1 MWYDSGPRVSYHS
14 HDLNPDPMKSRE
26 IKSDLNRRQFLGRS
40 AKNAAGVAAGVVG
53 LSASVARAD
62 QSKVVRVGIIGV
74 RNQGRTLAQRLAAM
88 SDVEVAA
95 LCDVDMTLVP
105 AAMKAVEE
113 QASTPR
119 WEPDFRR
126 ILDDKT
132 IDAVV
137 IATPDHWHAVMAVM
151 ACQAG
156 KDVYVE
162 KPVSHTVQEGERLV
176 AAARAY
182 DCVVQSGLQQRSGE
196 HFKSAI
202 ETVRSGKLG
211 TVRLAKAW
219 ISNARKPLPRRRDE
233 SVPQGVNYDLWLGPA
248 TERSFSSN
256 QFHHHW
262 HSFWDFGT
270 GELGNWGVHLLD
282 VARWGLELDLPARIS
297 ASGGQYV
304 FQGQHETPDT
314 LMVNFDYPDHTIAW
328 EHRLWSN
335 HGNEGRGS
343 GVSFFGEKG
352 TLVVD
357 RSGWKVYDSKE
368 RLTSD
373 TSDQLGA
380 HLQNFVDCIR
390 SRNRPNADI
399 EIGHT
404 STTMCHLGNI
414 AFRVG
419 HEVRFDQVSQS
430 FFDSPDAD
438 LLLSKSYR
446 APWSLPSIG

>member
-1 MWYDSGPRVSYHS
+1 
-14 HDLNPDPMKSRE
+14 MKSRE
-26 IKSDLNRRQFLGRS
+26 LKSDLNRRQFLGRS

-62 QSKVVRVGIIGV
+62 HSKVIRVGIIGV
-74 RNQGRTLAQRLAAM
+74 RNQGRALAQRMAAM
-88 SDVEVAA
+88 DDVEVAA
-95 LCDVDMTLVP
+95 LCDIDMSLVP
-105 AAMKAVEE
+105 AAMKAVEG
-113 QASTPR
+113 QATTAR
-119 WEPDFRR
+119 WEADFRR
-126 ILDDKT
+126 VLDDQS

-162 KPVSHTVQEGERLV
+162 KPVSHTVEEGQRLV
-176 AAARAY
+176 EAAQTY
-182 DCVVQSGLQQRSGE
+182 GSVVQSGLQQRSGE

-202 ETVRSGKLG
+202 ETVQSGKLG
-211 TVRLAKAW
+211 SVQLAKAW
-219 ISNARKPLPRRRDE
+219 ISNSRKPLPRRRDE
-233 SVPQGVNYDLWLGPA
+233 SIPQGVNYDMWLGPA
-248 TERSFSSN
+248 NERSFSTN
-256 QFHHHW
+256 QFHYHW
-262 HSFWDFGT
+262 HWFWDFGT

-282 VARWGLELDLPARIS
+282 VARWGLGLELPDRIS

-304 FQGQHETPDT
+304 FKGQQETPDT
-314 LMVNFDYPDHTIAW
+314 LMVNFDYPEHTICW

-343 GVSFFGEKG
+343 GVAFYGDKG

-390 SRNRPNADI
+390 TRKRPNADI

-419 HEVRFDQVSQS
+419 HEVKFDQTTQQFV
-430 FFDSPDAD
+430 DSPDAD
-438 LLLSKSYR
+438 ALLAKTYR
-446 APWSLPSIG
+446 DPWTLPSIG

>member
-1 MWYDSGPRVSYHS
+1 MKPR
-14 HDLNPDPMKSRE
+14 DLKP
-26 IKSDLNRRQFLGRS
+26 DLNRRQFLGRS

-53 LSASVARAD
+53 LSASVALAD
-62 QSKVVRVGIIGV
+62 QSNVVRVGIIGV
-74 RNQGRTLAQRLAAM
+74 RNQGRTLAQRLASM
-88 SDVEVAA
+88 SGVEIAA
-95 LCDVDMTLVP
+95 LCDIDLNLVP
-105 AAMKAVEE
+105 AAMKSVET
-113 QASTPR
+113 QAKTPR
-119 WEPDFRR
+119 WEADFRR
-126 ILDDKT
+126 ILDDQT

-162 KPVSHTVQEGERLV
+162 KPVSHTIEEGQVLCE
-176 AAARAY
+176 AARKY
-182 DCVVQSGLQQRSGE
+182 GRVVQSGLQQRSGA
-196 HFKSAI
+196 HFQSAI
-202 ETVRSGKLG
+202 ETVQSGRLG

-219 ISNARKPLPRRRDE
+219 ISNARKPLPRHRE
-233 SVPQGVNYDLWLGPA
+233 EAAPQGVNYDMWLGPA
-248 TERSFSSN
+248 LDRSFSSN
-256 QFHHHW
+256 QFHYHW

-282 VARWGLELDLPARIS
+282 IARWGLDLELPNRVS
-297 ASGGQYV
+297 ASGGNYV
-304 FQGQHETPDT
+304 FSGQQETPDT
-314 LMVNFDYPDHTIAW
+314 LMVNFDYPEHTIVW

-343 GVSFFGEKG
+343 GVSFHGEKG

-380 HLQNFVDCIR
+380 HLENFVDCIR
-390 SRNRPNADI
+390 TRQRPNADI

-419 HEVRFDQVSQS
+419 HEIRFDHATQTCINAPQ
-430 FFDSPDAD
+430 ANA
-438 LLLSKSYR
+438 LLTKSYR
-446 APWSLPSIG
+446 EPWSLPSLG

>member
-1 MWYDSGPRVSYHS
+1 MKPR
-14 HDLNPDPMKSRE
+14 D
-26 IKSDLNRRQFLGRS
+26 IQSDLNRRQFLGRS
-40 AKNAAGVAAGVVG
+40 AKNAAGVAVGMVG
-53 LSASVARAD
+53 LSASAALAD
-62 QSKVVRVGIIGV
+62 SSRTVRVGVIGV

-88 SDVEVAA
+88 HDVEVAA
-95 LCDVDMTLVP
+95 LCDVDLSLVP
-105 AAMKAVEE
+105 AAMKAVEG
-113 QASTPR
+113 QATTPR
-119 WEPDFRR
+119 WEADFRR
-126 ILDDKT
+126 ILDDKS

-137 IATPDHWHAVMAVM
+137 IATPDHWHALMAIM

-162 KPVSHTVQEGERLV
+162 KPVSHTVHEGRLLL
-176 AAARAY
+176 ATAR
-182 DCVVQSGLQQRSGE
+182 DHDRVVQSGLQQRSGA
-196 HFKSAI
+196 HFQSAI
-202 ETVRSGKLG
+202 DTVRSGKLG

-219 ISNARKPLPRRRDE
+219 ISNARKPLARRRDE
-233 SVPQGVNYDLWLGPA
+233 PIPQGVNYDLWLGPA
-248 TERSFSSN
+248 HERAFSSN
-256 QFHHHW
+256 QFHYHW
-262 HSFWDFGT
+262 HWFWDFGT

-282 VARWGLELDLPARIS
+282 VARWGLGLGLPDRVS

-304 FQGQHETPDT
+304 LQGEQETPDT
-314 LMVNFDYPDHTIAW
+314 LMVNFDYPNHTIAW

-343 GVSFFGEKG
+343 GVAFHGDKG

-368 RLTSD
+368 QLTSD

-390 SRNRPNADI
+390 TRKRPNADI
-399 EIGHT
+399 EIGHL

-419 HEVRFDQVSQS
+419 HEVRFDQQTQAFV
-430 FFDSPDAD
+430 DAPDAD
-438 LLLSKSYR
+438 ALLSKAYR
-446 APWSLPSIG
+446 DPWSLPSIR